1 MSIRIASVTA
11 MVLCLLFCPT
21 PAAASDSGD
30 SSLVTPS
37 TRLVINADGD
47 SSAILLDGHVVGF
60 APLMLDTVSA
70 GIHTLVVVSRNPASW
85 FARTDSLTV
94 VLTPGETR
102 HLKFSVVSPL
112 RLEPATLPGVSS
124 LLRSNT
130 GQNGRTIALYT
141 SGGIAIV
148 AGVAAAYFK
157 ISADG
162 RNDTYLM
169 TGNPA
174 LLDERRR
181 LDTAAGIALMVTQI
195 GFAVFSCLLLA
206 E

>member
-1 MSIRIASVTA
+1 MSIRMALTA
-11 MVLCLLFCPT
+11 ATVQCLLMCTT
-21 PAAASDSGD
+21 PAAASGSGD
-30 SSLVTPS
+30 SLLVTSS
-37 TRLVINADGD
+37 TRLIISADVD
-47 SSAILLDGHVVGF
+47 SSAIFIDGLVAGVT
-60 APLMLDTVSA
+60 PLTLDTVSA
-70 GIHTLVVVSRNPASW
+70 GTHTLVVVSRSPASW
-85 FARTDSLTV
+85 FAKTDSLTV
-94 VLTPGETR
+94 VLMPGETR

-112 RLEPATLPGVSS
+112 RLEPATLPGASS

-141 SGGIAIV
+141 SGGIAIA
-148 AGVAAAYFK
+148 AGIAAAYFK

-162 RNDTYLM
+162 RNDAYVL

-181 LDTAAGIALMVTQI
+181 LDTAAGIAFVATQI
-195 GFAVFSCLLLA
+195 GFAVFSYLLLA